1 MVVRLAFDDGAGAVD
16 LLGEDEAYHL
26 VREGHLGEGEL
37 FVGTG
42 VDGRGEAVWA
52 SDDEDES
59 AGGVALLLQP
69 AGELDTAKLAAM
81 FVKQHDGI
89 RRLNLFQDEAAF
101 CCSSERL
108 FVFLSSGIVTSSK
121 GM

>member
-1 MVVRLAFDDGAGAVD
+1 VRWRRVRRVCPNAFIARTSSQLLVVVRLAFDDGASAVD

-26 VREGHLGEGEL
+26 VREGHLGEGKL

-59 AGGVALLLQP
+59 AGGV
-69 AGELDTAKLAAM
+69 
-81 FVKQHDGI
+81 
-89 RRLNLFQDEAAF
+89 
-101 CCSSERL
+101 
-108 FVFLSSGIVTSSK
+108 SG
-121 GM
+121 